1 MDKPKQTF
9 TVTRLTNSLYS
20 VRAIHDFLDI
30 SANFVH
36 PNFKVNNSA
45 CGLVGMVIL

>member
-1 MDKPKQTF
+1 MSVAYKHMNKPKQTF
-9 TVTRLTNSLYS
+9 TLFS
-20 VRAIHDFLDI
+20 AIHDFLDI
-30 SANFVH
+30 SANFVY